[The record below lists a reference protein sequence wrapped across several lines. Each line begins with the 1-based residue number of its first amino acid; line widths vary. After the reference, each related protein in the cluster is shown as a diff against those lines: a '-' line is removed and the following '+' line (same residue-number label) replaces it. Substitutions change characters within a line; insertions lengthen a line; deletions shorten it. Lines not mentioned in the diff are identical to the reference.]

1 MKVPYVKHGSVDL
14 DCRILIWV
22 LRYMNLFL
30 STWALL
36 IAGLIFSLPMI
47 HLRVKDHTDVEDEVL

>member
-1 MKVPYVKHGSVDL
+1 MKVPYVKHASVYL
-14 DCRILIWV
+14 GCRILIWI

-47 HLRVKDHTDVEDEVL
+47 HLRVKDHTDVEDEVM

>member
-1 MKVPYVKHGSVDL
+1 
-14 DCRILIWV
+14 
-22 LRYMNLFL
+22 MNLFL
-30 STWALL
+30 STWILL